1 MLSLLEKINKNKKLM
16 KTIFKYIM
24 PLVVLLVCISC
35 KKDNQVTQN
44 NQVTK
49 VTQRIIGAD
58 DCIRNYGW
66 SWSNG
71 EASTFEVNDDY
82 EFSYLAFKT
91 KVSGELS
98 FSYRVGG
105 WSGDYIEIIVNGKTY
120 FREEQN
126 TYGYWRQTNIGKIK
140 SNEIV
145 FIKGYECRIK
155 DIKIVGLPDNNS
167 DKEDPDNDSQWDF

>member
-1 MLSLLEKINKNKKLM
+1 M
-16 KTIFKYIM
+16 KTIFKYII
-24 PLVVLLVCISC
+24 PLVVLLVYISC
-35 KKDNQVTQN
+35 KKDNQ
-44 NQVTK
+44 

-98 FSYRVGG
+98 FSYRVVGS
-105 WSGDYIEIIVNGKTY
+105 SGDYIEMIVNGITY
-120 FREEQN
+120 FRNEN
-126 TYGYWRQTNIGKIK
+126 SYGYWRQTNIGNIK
-140 SNEIV
+140 SNVIV
-145 FIKGYECRIK
+145 FIKGYDCKIK

-167 DKEDPDNDSQWDF
+167 DKENPNDDPQWDF